1 VKVKE
6 TDILLPIT
14 HTETLTKMYDLYRA
28 KCKEDALT
36 PASAITCRPT
46 FCKEYIL
53 FEFHMH
59 PPSPPHPPAMQC
71 LPRKKKSLLK
81 EKTITPSSPDRA
93 SEEKETDKQRSYL

>member
-1 VKVKE
+1 MWHFFSGVKVKE

-14 HTETLTKMYDLYRA
+14 HTETLSKMYDLYRA

-59 PPSPPHPPAMQC
+59 PPPPPHPQQC
-71 LPRKKKSLLK
+71 NVYQEKKMFTEGENNNTKF
-81 EKTITPSSPDRA
+81 TR
-93 SEEKETDKQRSYL
+93 

>member
-59 PPSPPHPPAMQC
+59 PPPPPHPQQC
-71 LPRKKKSLLK
+71 NVYQEKKKV
-81 EKTITPSSPDRA
+81 
-93 SEEKETDKQRSYL
+93 Y